1 MQGEIKHLYRSFAF
15 LSSKM
20 VIENGGMLVCK
31 TKQLV
36 LAGGGKVNM
45 KAKLFPFY
53 LIFLGKYYRAG
64 TQVFETLSESRLNF

>member
-1 MQGEIKHLYRSFAF
+1 
-15 LSSKM
+15 M

-36 LAGGGKVNM
+36 LAGGGKVKM

-53 LIFLGKYYRAG
+53 LIFLGKYYSAG
-64 TQVFETLSESRLNF
+64 TQAYETQSKSRLNF